1 MRACDALLLSDRFEI
16 SSSAGAEAAAVLA
29 GWMVVVGSAAQWAAK
44 CERASLAAASLSVVG
59 SNIVPRTETCA
70 AWRRR
75 RQQIATAR
83 RIAVVKVPM

>member
-29 GWMVVVGSAAQWAAK
+29 RWMVVVGWAAQWAAK
-44 CERASLAAASLSVVG
+44 CERASLAAASRSVVG